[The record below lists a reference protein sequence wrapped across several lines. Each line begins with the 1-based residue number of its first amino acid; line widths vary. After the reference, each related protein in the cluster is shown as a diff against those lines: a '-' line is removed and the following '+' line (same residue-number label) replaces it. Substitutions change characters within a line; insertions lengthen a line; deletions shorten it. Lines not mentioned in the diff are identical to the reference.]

1 MGASQMKEN
10 QISLCKSEEQKKV
23 SRSECLKLEE
33 VITKTLGK
41 DYRGRDLAFAEK
53 AGMNRGYV
61 SQLKESD
68 VYLDLETGEIFKLKL
83 TKVGQI
89 KG

>member
-1 MGASQMKEN
+1 MQEN
-10 QISLCKSEEQKKV
+10 QISLCKSKEQEKV

-33 VITKTLGK
+33 VITKILGK

-68 VYLDLETGEIFKLKL
+68 VYLDPETGEIFKLKL

>member
-1 MGASQMKEN
+1 MQEN
-10 QISLCKSEEQKKV
+10 QISLCKSEEQEKV
-23 SRSECLKLEE
+23 NRSECLKLEQ
-33 VITKTLGK
+33 VITKVLGS

-68 VYLDLETGEIFKLKL
+68 VYLDSETGEIFKLKL
-83 TKVGQI
+83 TKVGKI
-89 KG
+89 KA

>member
-1 MGASQMKEN
+1 MQEN
-10 QISLCKSEEQKKV
+10 QISICKSEEQEKV
-23 SRSECLKLEE
+23 MRSECLKLEE

-41 DYRGRDLAFAEK
+41 DYRGRDLAFAKK

-61 SQLKESD
+61 SQLKEGD
-68 VYLDLETGEIFKLKL
+68 VYLDPETGEIFKLKL
-83 TKVGQI
+83 TKVGKI